1 MVLAFSAQFL
11 AQNLVPFFGPKK
23 EPKMRPQ
30 RQPLFTVCL
39 LGVEWSVLS
48 LPSVMECQ
56 VMSRHTRS
64 ICAAQIAGSQTRT
77 AART

>member
-11 AQNLVPFFGPKK
+11 AQNLVSFFGPKK

-77 AART
+77 AARI